1 MWLNRTGVVVV
12 TGKMGGNAMRKVST
26 GGFARFARASALAA
40 LSVLSLGLAGLSTT
54 ASAEPVTLKWFMWSG
69 SDAEKAAWQHV
80 ADMVTAKY
88 PDIKV
93 QLDTAAWPDYW
104 TKLPTLAASN
114 TLPDIVSLQSLRAP
128 GFATLMVPLDER
140 IKRDKFDIDA
150 FDKSIVG
157 GLSHDGKVFALPYD
171 FGPLL
176 VYYNADLFAK
186 AGVAVP
192 KAGWTV
198 ADFIK
203 AAKALT
209 TGNQFGTSLGGVDQ
223 VVAWAASA
231 GASYMKGNDLDLTNP
246 KFAAAFQS
254 YVDLVAK
261 EKVAPV
267 LAASGNMQLGDVS
280 RGRFAAGDVAMII
293 DGPWQLINLK
303 SSVKFTIGLAPLP
316 VGPAGSIT
324 VSAGS
329 GFGIATTS
337 THPEEAW
344 KAVQILTGAD
354 AEQFL
359 AAQGRAFASRIAFQ
373 KYWYDVAAKGVDN
386 GPEGL
391 DAAQKGA
398 LPYVTTPN
406 WNTVNNL
413 FEQYQP
419 LAMNGSQTAAQVLD
433 TITKQLT
440 AQ

>member
-1 MWLNRTGVVVV
+1 MKLHLTGLVRALRT
-12 TGKMGGNAMRKVST
+12 
-26 GGFARFARASALAA
+26 
-40 LSVLSLGLAGLSTT
+40 SVLTVSLVAGLSSL
-54 ASAEPVTLKWFMWSG
+54 ASAAPVTLTWFMWSG
-69 SDAEKAAWQHV
+69 SDAEKAAWQKV

-128 GFATLMVPLDER
+128 GFASLMVPLDDR
-140 IKRDKFDIDA
+140 IKQDNFDIDA

-157 GLSHDGKVFALPYD
+157 GLSNEGHIFALPYD

-176 VYYNADLFAK
+176 IYYNADMFAK
-186 AGVAVP
+186 AGIPAP

-198 ADFIK
+198 DDFVK

-209 TGNQFGTSLGGVDQ
+209 KDNQYGYSVGGVDPF
-223 VVAWAASA
+223 VAWAASA
-231 GASYMKGNDLDLTNP
+231 GASYLKDGELDLTNP
-246 KFAAAFQS
+246 KLVDAFQS

-261 EKVAPV
+261 EKVAP
-267 LAASGNMQLGDVS
+267 LLPSSGTPLGDVS

-303 SSVKFTIGLAPLP
+303 NSVKFKIGLAPLP
-316 VGPAGSIT
+316 AGAAGSIT

-329 GFGIATTS
+329 GFGISTTS
-337 THPEEAW
+337 QHPDEAW
-344 KAVQILTGAD
+344 KAVQVMTGPE
-354 AEQFL
+354 AEKFL
-359 AAQGRAFASRIAFQ
+359 ASEGRAFASRIADQ
-373 KYWYDVAAKGVDN
+373 KYWYEAAAEGIEN
-386 GPEGL
+386 AQEGL

-398 LPYVTTPN
+398 LPYVTTAN

-413 FEQYQP
+413 FEQYEP
-419 LAMNGSQTAAQVLD
+419 LALSGSQTAAQVLE
-433 TITKQLT
+433 TITKLSSQ
-440 AQ
+440 